1 MNFQQ
6 TLGKVFENRKEKEAI
21 KMTSVNRGVM
31 HLLSDTPA
39 DFIAISSLFSAIF
52 PKVIM
57 DDSKTEIGKAIGT
70 NRAAA

>member
-1 MNFQQ
+1 
-6 TLGKVFENRKEKEAI
+6 
-21 KMTSVNRGVM
+21 MTRVNRGVM

-39 DFIAISSLFSAIF
+39 DFMAISSLFSAIF

-57 DDSKTEIGKAIGT
+57 DDSKTELGKAIGT